1 MKSQTIGKLTFA
13 IAASYVAVGIASLAH
28 AQPSPIQAEVRHV
41 KGTATYSVPGG
52 PGKPLKEGATLIA
65 PTTIKTGPESL
76 VDVYLGSSAGL
87 IRIAQNTS
95 ISIDKLTTME
105 TGADSMVE
113 AQMNLPKGQIFFDV
127 NKLSQASRY
136 EIKVPYGVAGIR
148 GTGGAINDGT
158 ANPLPDFGGRSLPP
172 VLLTD
177 GRLIQI
183 YNPPGPGA
191 APIAYTLTA
200 PPAQAW
206 SPTGGVQPPPADDV
220 RFVNGQIEDLRNLAH
235 GVIPPPPPLQLT
247 PPFVSTTTTEGAN
260 SGGSTGNQKR

>member
-1 MKSQTIGKLTFA
+1 MKSQTIGKLTIA
-13 IAASYVAVGIASLAH
+13 IAASYVAAGIASMAH
-28 AQPSPIQAEVRHV
+28 AQPTPIQVEVRHV
-41 KGTATYSVPGG
+41 KGAATFSVPGG
-52 PGKPLKEGATLIA
+52 PGKPLKQGATLIA

-76 VDVYLGSSAGL
+76 VDLYLGANAGL
-87 IRIAQNTS
+87 VRIAQNTS
-95 ISIDKLTTME
+95 ISIDKLTTMD

-148 GTGGAINDGT
+148 GTGGGLNDGT
-158 ANPLPDFGGRSLPP
+158 ANPLSEFGGRSLPP
-172 VLLTD
+172 VVLTD

-183 YNPPGPGA
+183 YNPPAA

-206 SPTGGVQPPPADDV
+206 SPTGGVQPAPAEDV
-220 RFVNGQIEDLRNLAH
+220 HFITGQIEELRRATL
-235 GVIPPPPPLQLT
+235 GEIPQPPALPLQL
-247 PPFVSTTTTEGAN
+247 PVISSTTVD
-260 SGGSTGNQKR
+260 GNAVQTSKK